1 MWTLHHFWLSAAS
14 RKVRIALREKDLP
27 FELVLEKPWERRP
40 ELLALNPAGEVPVL
54 VESNGL
60 VLCDGQAICE
70 FLDEAYAQ
78 RPLMPR
84 DVRGRA
90 EVRRLVGWFDGK
102 FSREVTDTLVG
113 EKMIKRMTRRD
124 TPNSALIRLGLGSIR
139 HHLDYIGELAERR
152 RWLGG
157 DDFSLADITAAAH
170 LSTVDYL
177 GDVPWGECEPAKD
190 WYARIKSRPSFRPI
204 LADHVPGAPPPA
216 HYADL
221 DF

>member
-1 MWTLHHFWLSAAS
+1 MRMLHHFWLSAAS
-14 RKVRIALREKDLP
+14 RKVRIALREKDIP
-27 FELVLEKPWERRP
+27 FETTLEKPWERRP

-54 VESNGL
+54 VEQQGI
-60 VLCDGQAICE
+60 VLSDGQAICE
-70 FLDEAYAQ
+70 FLEEVYPQ
-78 RPLMPR
+78 RPLLPR
-84 DVRGRA
+84 DVRARA

-102 FSREVTDTLVG
+102 FSREVTDALVG
-113 EKMIKRMTRRD
+113 EKMIKRLTRRD
-124 TPNSALIRLGLGSIR
+124 TPNSALIRLGLAQIR
-139 HHLDYIGELAERR
+139 FHLDYIGELAERR

-157 DDFSLADITAAAH
+157 DEFSLADITAAAH
-170 LSTVDYL
+170 LSAVDYI
-177 GDVPWGECEPAKD
+177 GDVPWADCEPAKD